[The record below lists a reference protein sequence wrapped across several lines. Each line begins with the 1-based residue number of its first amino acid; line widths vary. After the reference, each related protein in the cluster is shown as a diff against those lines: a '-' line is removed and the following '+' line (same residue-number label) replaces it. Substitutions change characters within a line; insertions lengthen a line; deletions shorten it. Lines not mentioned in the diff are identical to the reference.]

1 MANALIETIVSEK
14 DSLRNRSIDS
24 LLKNKNK
31 NQLLKL
37 AGELES
43 FRESCKNLYHKVRA
57 SLFLF
62 VIYRF
67 YLEKDRDV
75 IQHGEIPLKGI
86 KAAFDRDFEKSVN
99 IYIKKIK
106 DGNQN
111 SAVFSAI
118 AESYYNLSFEYL
130 LKQVKLSISQCS
142 ENFLLFNI
150 KGLDDYPYSVPEEF
164 TTPDSET
171 GLYPV
176 GVDTSPVRLDPSHSG
191 WSDIFFLGMDFPE
204 GARVVNLSVNLKI
217 HDTDEPILPPCECYC
232 RFIEEPLIHLISI
245 DLKAS
250 KKILTLEELFNFG
263 NDYLSLLK
271 AGVVASGIVPP
282 CFEKKD
288 LRLKDILQKLLGSSG
303 GIEIVTKV
311 NNIPKGSRLAVSTT
325 LLSTVITRLMRF
337 SRQIKNQT
345 GPLKE
350 EERRIV
356 ASRAIL
362 GEWLGGSGGGWQDS
376 GGLWPG
382 IKVIT
387 GKLAKKGHPE
397 FGISRGCLLPEHNI
411 FSEEDLSKEVEEKI
425 VKSLVLVHGGISQD
439 VGPILEMV
447 TEKYLLRY
455 KKEWLA
461 RRKGIYFFDKIVDA
475 LKIGDMKNLGRL
487 TTHDWEESIQKIIPW
502 VKNAFTEDLIN
513 QVKKEFK
520 KDYWGFLMLG
530 GMSGGGMAFIVNP
543 KIKKTFKDRVSVIMQ
558 ELKNKY
564 CFSLPFIID
573 PVVYDF
579 KLNHNG
585 NVAQLLTGTD
595 AKIPDM
601 HKVSTENKT
610 YNSSSN
616 LLVNCTAMSLRGATA
631 TKQSHK
637 GIENKKIATSRII
650 GARNDKKKISEGE
663 WELDEQE
670 IKKKYGFDLKSHE
683 HVKLLLKKGAIGLAK
698 NRLPQTTNIQDI
710 SYDEIFHFEDENNN
724 TLPFIPSH
732 QGRGKLE
739 GTSSR
744 GKNVLQFPSTLAGEG
759 QGEGFYE
766 LGINALKRN
775 EIAVVTLAGGMGSR
789 WTQGAAVV
797 KPINPFIWMNGKHR
811 TFIEIHLA
819 KSRKTG
825 KLYGCKIPHVFTTS
839 YLTDNAI
846 VNYLERFNYFN
857 YGRPIY
863 LSPAKSIGRRVYPME
878 RDLRFFWKEQLQQK
892 LDENTQKVQ
901 DDIHNALIEWA
912 KSRGEGEDYSENK
925 PILRF
930 NPPGHWYEIPNLIK
944 NGALAKMITEN
955 HDLKYLLCHNID
967 TVGACIEPALLGI
980 HVANQ
985 SCLTFEV
992 TPRRIED
999 RGGGLAKINGHIRLI
1014 EGLALPREEYEYKLS
1029 YYNTLTNWITIDSLL
1044 EFFNL
1049 NRDLILHAEK
1059 QSELKNKIIDAI
1071 HEVENRIPTYVT
1083 IKNVKHVW
1091 GSGQE
1096 DVYPVAQFEKLW
1108 GDMTGLKDLKASY
1121 VSVSR
1126 YRGQQLKE
1134 PSQLDRWLMDGSF
1147 EYVKKK
1153 TFFTD

>member
-1 MANALIETIVSEK
+1 MSNPLIQTIVSEK
-14 DSLRNRSIDS
+14 ASIRNRSIDS
-24 LLKNKNK
+24 LLQNKNK

-37 AGELES
+37 AKELEL
-43 FRESCKNLYHKVRA
+43 FRKSSTNLYHKVRA

-67 YLEKDRDV
+67 YLEKNEKV
-75 IQHGEIPLKGI
+75 VQHGKIPFRGV
-86 KAAFDRDFEKSVN
+86 KAAFERNFEKSID
-99 IYIKKIK
+99 IYLKEITKNGHH
-106 DGNQN
+106 D

-130 LKQVKLSISQCS
+130 LKQVKLSISHCN
-142 ENFLLFNI
+142 ENFLLFNV
-150 KGLDDYPYSVPEEF
+150 KGLDDYPYSVPAEL
-164 TTPDSET
+164 TTPDPAT
-171 GLYPV
+171 MLYPV

-217 HDTDEPILPPCECYC
+217 HGTDEPVMPPCECYC
-232 RFIEEPLIHLISI
+232 RFIEEPVIYLISV
-245 DLKAS
+245 DLRAS
-250 KKILTLEELFNFG
+250 KKISTLQELFNFG

-282 CFEKKD
+282 CFEKKNIP
-288 LRLKDILQKLLGSSG
+288 LKDILQKLLNKPG

-325 LLSTVITRLMRF
+325 LLSTLICRLMRF

-382 IKVIT
+382 IKLIS
-387 GKLAKKGHPE
+387 GKLAEKGEPE
-397 FGISRGCLLPEHNI
+397 FGVSRGCLLPQHNVFTTDKI
-411 FSEEDLSKEVEEKI
+411 SKEVEKKI
-425 VKSLVLVHGGISQD
+425 VNSAVLIHGGISQD

-461 RRKGIYFFDKIVDA
+461 RKKGIYFFDKIVDA

-487 TTHDWEESIQKIIPW
+487 TTQDWEESIQKIIPW

-520 KDYWGFLMLG
+520 RDYWGFLMLG

-543 KIKKTFKDRVSVIMQ
+543 KIKKPFEDRVSVIMQ

-601 HKVSTENKT
+601 HQVST
-610 YNSSSN
+610 
-616 LLVNCTAMSLRGATA
+616 
-631 TKQSHK
+631 
-637 GIENKKIATSRII
+637 
-650 GARNDKKKISEGE
+650 KKKTNNPPSPPFSKEG
-663 WELDEQE
+663 LGGLLEQKEKE
-670 IKKKYGFDLKSHE
+670 IKEKYGFDLKSHE

-698 NRLPQTTNIQDI
+698 NRLSLTTKIHNVRD
-710 SYDEIFHFEDENNN
+710 DEMFHFEKENNPPESPY
-724 TLPFIPSH
+724 TPLW
-732 QGRGKLE
+732 QRGA
-739 GTSSR
+739 R
-744 GKNVLQFPSTLAGEG
+744 
-759 QGEGFYE
+759 GFYKIGME
-766 LGINALKRN
+766 ALKKG
-775 EIAVVTLAGGMGSR
+775 EVAVVTLAGGMGSR

-819 KSRKTG
+819 KSKKTG

-839 YLTDNAI
+839 YLTHNAI

-857 YGRPIY
+857 YGGHIY

-944 NGALAKMITEN
+944 NGVLAKMIKEYPN
-955 HDLKYLLCHNID
+955 LKYLLCHNVD
-967 TVGACIEPALLGI
+967 TVGAYIEPALLGMHI
-980 HVANQ
+980 ASQ

-999 RGGGLAKINGHIRLI
+999 KGGGLARINRHIQLV
-1014 EGLALPREEYEYKLS
+1014 EGLALPKEEDEYKLS
-1029 YYNTLTNWITIDSLL
+1029 FYNTLTNWITIDSLL
-1044 EFFNL
+1044 DFFKL
-1049 NRDLILHAEK
+1049 NRESILQAEK
-1059 QSELKNKIIDAI
+1059 QPGLKNRIIDAI
-1071 HEVENRIPTYVT
+1071 HKIEERIPTYVT
-1083 IKNVKHVW
+1083 IKNVKYVW

-1108 GDMTGLKDLKASY
+1108 GDMTRLKDLKTNY
-1121 VSVSR
+1121 VAVSR

-1134 PSQLDRWLMDGSF
+1134 PSQLDRWLIDGSF
-1147 EYVKKK
+1147 EYVRKRVC
-1153 TFFTD
+1153 F

>member
-1 MANALIETIVSEK
+1 MTNPLIQTIVSAK
-14 DSLRNRSIDS
+14 KSIRNRSIDS
-24 LLKNKNK
+24 LLQNKNK

-37 AGELES
+37 AEELEL
-43 FRESCKNLYHKVRA
+43 FRKISSNLYYKVRA

-67 YLEKDRDV
+67 YLEKNEKV
-75 IQHGEIPLKGI
+75 IQHGKIPFRGV
-86 KAAFDRDFEKSVN
+86 KAAFERNFEKSID
-99 IYIKKIK
+99 IYLKEITKN
-106 DGNQN
+106 GHHN

-118 AESYYNLSFEYL
+118 AESYYNLSFKYL
-130 LKQVKLSISQCS
+130 LDQVKLSISRCN
-142 ENFLLFNI
+142 ENFLLFNV
-150 KGLDDYPYSVPEEF
+150 KGLYDYPYSVPEEL
-164 TTPDSET
+164 TTPDPKT
-171 GLYPV
+171 GFYPI

-217 HDTDEPILPPCECYC
+217 HGTNDSILPPCECYC
-232 RFIEEPLIHLISI
+232 RFIKEPVIHLVST

-250 KKILTLEELFNFG
+250 KKISTLEELFNFG

-282 CFEKKD
+282 CFEKKNI
-288 LRLKDILQKLLGSSG
+288 LLKDILQKLLNKPG

-325 LLSTVITRLMRF
+325 LLSTVISRLMRF
-337 SRQIKNQT
+337 SGQIKNQT
-345 GPLKE
+345 CPLKE
-350 EERRIV
+350 EERRIA

-382 IKVIT
+382 IKLIS
-387 GKLAKKGHPE
+387 GKLAEKGHPE
-397 FGISRGCLLPEHNI
+397 FGVSRGCLLPEHNI
-411 FSEEDLSKEVEEKI
+411 FSRDRISKDVENKI
-425 VKSLVLVHGGISQD
+425 INSLVLIHGGISQD

-461 RRKGIYFFDKIVDA
+461 RKKGIYLFDKIVDA
-475 LKIGDMKNLGRL
+475 LKIGDMNNLGRL
-487 TTHDWEESIQKIIPW
+487 TTQDWEESIQRIIPW
-502 VKNAFTEDLIN
+502 VNNAFTEDLIN
-513 QVKKEFK
+513 QLKKEFK

-543 KIKKTFKDRVSVIMQ
+543 KIKKPFEDRAYVIMQ
-558 ELKNKY
+558 ELKHLY
-564 CFSLPFIID
+564 RSSLPFIIN

-585 NVAQLLTGTD
+585 NVAYLLTGRNVQL
-595 AKIPDM
+595 PDM
-601 HKVSTENKT
+601 HQVST
-610 YNSSSN
+610 
-616 LLVNCTAMSLRGATA
+616 
-631 TKQSHK
+631 
-637 GIENKKIATSRII
+637 
-650 GARNDKKKISEGE
+650 KKKTNNPPNPPLLKGGE
-663 WELDEQE
+663 RGLLEEKK
-670 IKKKYGFDLKSHE
+670 IKKKYGFDSKPHE
-683 HVKLLLKKGAIGLAK
+683 HMKSLLKKGAIGLAK

-732 QGRGKLE
+732 QGRGKF
-739 GTSSR
+739 GGIPSR
-744 GKNVLQFPSTLAGEG
+744 GRILFQAPSSLAGEPACSADRG

-766 LGINALKRN
+766 LGITALKRN

-789 WTQGAAVV
+789 WTHGAAVV

-819 KSRKTG
+819 KSRKIG
-825 KLYGCKIPHVFTTS
+825 KLCGCRIPHVFTTS
-839 YLTDNAI
+839 YLTHAAI

-857 YGRPIY
+857 YGRHIY
-863 LSPAKSIGRRVYPME
+863 LSPAKNIGRRVYPMQ

-912 KSRGEGEDYSENK
+912 KSSGEGEDYSENK

-930 NPPGHWYEIPNLIK
+930 NPPGHWHEIPNLIK
-944 NGALAKMITEN
+944 NGVLAKMIKEYPN
-955 HDLKYLLCHNID
+955 LKYLLCHNVD
-967 TVGACIEPALLGI
+967 TVGAYIEPALLGMHI
-980 HVANQ
+980 ASQ

-999 RGGGLAKINGHIRLI
+999 KGGGLAKINGRIQLV
-1014 EGLALPREEYEYKLS
+1014 EGLALPKEEDEYKLS

-1044 EFFNL
+1044 DFFKL
-1049 NRDLILHAEK
+1049 DRESILQAEK
-1059 QSELKNKIIDAI
+1059 QPWLKNKIIDAI
-1071 HEVENRIPTYVT
+1071 HKVEKIIPTYVT
-1083 IKNVKHVW
+1083 IKNVKYIW

-1108 GDMTGLKDLKASY
+1108 GDMTVLKDLKINY
-1121 VSVSR
+1121 VAVSR

-1134 PSQLDRWLMDGSF
+1134 PSQLDRWLIDGSF

-1153 TFFTD
+1153 VRF

>member
-1 MANALIETIVSEK
+1 MTNALIETIVSEK
-14 DSLRNRSIDS
+14 ASIRNRSINS
-24 LLKNKNK
+24 LLQNKNK

-37 AGELES
+37 AEELEL
-43 FRESCKNLYHKVRA
+43 FRKSSTNLYHKVRA

-67 YLEKDRDV
+67 YLEKNEKV
-75 IQHGEIPLKGI
+75 VQHGKIPFRGV
-86 KAAFDRDFEKSVN
+86 KAAFERNFEKSID
-99 IYIKKIK
+99 IYLKEITKNGHH
-106 DGNQN
+106 D

-130 LKQVKLSISQCS
+130 LKQVKLSISHCN
-142 ENFLLFNI
+142 ENFLLFNV
-150 KGLDDYPYSVPEEF
+150 KGLDDYPYSVPAEL
-164 TTPDSET
+164 TIPDPAT
-171 GLYPV
+171 MLYPV

-217 HDTDEPILPPCECYC
+217 HGADEPVMPPCECYC
-232 RFIEEPLIHLISI
+232 RFIEEPVIHLISV
-245 DLKAS
+245 DLRAS
-250 KKILTLEELFNFG
+250 KKISTLQELFNFG

-282 CFEKKD
+282 CFEKKNISF
-288 LRLKDILQKLLGSSG
+288 KDILQKLLNKPG

-325 LLSTVITRLMRF
+325 LLSTVICRLMRF
-337 SRQIKNQT
+337 SGQIKNQT

-350 EERRIV
+350 KERRIA

-382 IKVIT
+382 IKLIS
-387 GKLAKKGHPE
+387 GKLAEKGEPE
-397 FGISRGCLLPEHNI
+397 FGVSRGCLLPEHNV
-411 FSEEDLSKEVEEKI
+411 FSRDGISKKVEEKI
-425 VKSLVLVHGGISQD
+425 VNSLILIHGGISQD

-447 TEKYLLRY
+447 TEKYLLRH

-461 RRKGIYFFDKIVDA
+461 RKKGIYFFDKIVDA

-487 TTHDWEESIQKIIPW
+487 TTQDWEESIQKIIPW

-530 GMSGGGMAFIVNP
+530 GMSGGGMVFIVNP
-543 KIKKTFKDRVSVIMQ
+543 KIKKTFEDRVSVIMQ

-601 HKVSTENKT
+601 HQLST
-610 YNSSSN
+610 
-616 LLVNCTAMSLRGATA
+616 
-631 TKQSHK
+631 
-637 GIENKKIATSRII
+637 
-650 GARNDKKKISEGE
+650 KKKTNNPPSPPFSKEG
-663 WELDEQE
+663 LGGLLEQKEKE
-670 IKKKYGFDLKSHE
+670 IKEKYGFDLKSHE

-732 QGRGKLE
+732 QGRGKF
-739 GTSSR
+739 GGIPSR
-744 GKNVLQFPSTLAGEG
+744 ERILFQAPSPLAAMARRGEG

-839 YLTDNAI
+839 YLTHNAI

-857 YGRPIY
+857 YGGPIY

-878 RDLRFFWKEQLQQK
+878 RDLRFFWKEQLHQK

-944 NGALAKMITEN
+944 NGVLAKMIKEYPN
-955 HDLKYLLCHNID
+955 LKYLLCHNVD
-967 TVGACIEPALLGI
+967 TVGAYIEPALLGMHI
-980 HVANQ
+980 ASQ

-992 TPRRIED
+992 TPRQIED
-999 RGGGLAKINGHIRLI
+999 KGGGLARINRHIQLV
-1014 EGLALPREEYEYKLS
+1014 EGLALPKEEDEYKLS
-1029 YYNTLTNWITIDSLL
+1029 FYNTLTNWITIDSLL
-1044 EFFNL
+1044 DFFKL
-1049 NRDLILHAEK
+1049 NRESILQAEK
-1059 QSELKNKIIDAI
+1059 QPGLKNRIIDAI
-1071 HEVENRIPTYVT
+1071 HKIEERIPTYVT
-1083 IKNVKHVW
+1083 IKNVKYVW

-1108 GDMTGLKDLKASY
+1108 GDMTRLKDLKTNY
-1121 VSVSR
+1121 VAVSR

-1134 PSQLDRWLMDGSF
+1134 PSQLDRWLIDGSF
-1147 EYVKKK
+1147 EYVRKRAS
-1153 TFFTD
+1153 F